1 MFRIWGK
8 LIKNNHLIKDTVVC
22 IEDYSLS
29 RTKKVYQALD
39 EICYTFDLAK
49 PIWLEG
55 NKADFIKHAR
65 TRFTKDNFIE
75 EIEFDFLDFH
85 VIEEDY

>member
-8 LIKNNHLIKDTVVC
+8 LVKNNHLIKDTVVC

-29 RTKKVYQALD
+29 RTKKVYRALD

>member
-8 LIKNNHLIKDTVVC
+8 LVKNNHLIKDTVVC

-29 RTKKVYQALD
+29 RTKKVYRALD

-55 NKADFIKHAR
+55 NKADFIKHA
-65 TRFTKDNFIE
+65 
-75 EIEFDFLDFH
+75 
-85 VIEEDY
+85 

>member
-8 LIKNNHLIKDTVVC
+8 LVKNNHLIKDTVVC